1 MQTLVGQE
9 YNHMPYQQ
17 DSSLTM
23 NSSKPILLPVD
34 REPVIRVIPMPKDSN
49 ASGDVFGGWIMA
61 QVDLAGSVP
70 ATAHAKGR
78 IVTVAVN
85 EFIFKEPVFVGD
97 LCSFYAEVVKVGRTS
112 MQIYVEVFAQRRLKP
127 DDVAKVTE
135 AYVTY
140 VAVDENR
147 NSRPVDPLK

>member
-1 MQTLVGQE
+1 MTTP
-9 YNHMPYQQ
+9 N
-17 DSSLTM
+17 
-23 NSSKPILLPVD
+23 PILLPVD

-61 QVDLAGSVP
+61 QVDLAGSGP

-78 IVTVAVN
+78 VVTIAVN
-85 EFIFKEPVFVGD
+85 EFMFKEPVFVGD

-112 MQIYVEVFAQRRLKP
+112 MQVYVEVFSQRRLKP

-135 AYVTY
+135 AFITY
-140 VAVDENR
+140 VAVDEDR
-147 NSRPVDPLK
+147 KPRTVEPLS

>member
-1 MQTLVGQE
+1 MTTP
-9 YNHMPYQQ
+9 N
-17 DSSLTM
+17 
-23 NSSKPILLPVD
+23 PISLPVD

-78 IVTVAVN
+78 VVTIAVN
-85 EFIFKEPVFVGD
+85 EFMFKEPVFVGD

-112 MQIYVEVFAQRRLKP
+112 MQVYVEVFSQRRLKP

-135 AYVTY
+135 AFITY

-147 NSRPVDPLK
+147 KPRTVDPLN

>member
-1 MQTLVGQE
+1 MTTP
-9 YNHMPYQQ
+9 N
-17 DSSLTM
+17 
-23 NSSKPILLPVD
+23 PILLPVD

-78 IVTVAVN
+78 VVTIAVN
-85 EFIFKEPVFVGD
+85 EFMFKEPVFVGD

-112 MQIYVEVFAQRRLKP
+112 MQVYVEVFSQRRLKP

-135 AYVTY
+135 AFITY
-140 VAVDENR
+140 VAVDEDR
-147 NSRPVDPLK
+147 KPRTVEPLS